1 MSQEKNNQAEKK
13 NQTDEGVQLSPEM
26 LDKIKHPR
34 ATDQVMRDLSPEEL
48 RHNNALVPEVF
59 DEPND

>member
-1 MSQEKNNQAEKK
+1 MNQEKNNQAEK
-13 NQTDEGVQLSPEM
+13 NNPEGEGVQLSPEI

-48 RHNNALVPEVF
+48 RHNNALVPEMF

>member
-1 MSQEKNNQAEKK
+1 MNQKKNNQPEKNNL
-13 NQTDEGVQLSPEM
+13 EGEAVQLSPEM

-48 RHNNALVPEVF
+48 KHNNALVPEMF
-59 DEPND
+59 DEPSD